1 MPKHFARTVEAD
13 TSGGQREEKTAKL
26 APEAN
31 LRLAMKSC
39 LNVIG
44 MGLRGYKYF
53 VFLWVCL
60 CVPDDWGPFGGGR
73 PGPWLTF
80 SGDGMAWHHGM
91 ALAMAWVSLM

>member
-39 LNVIG
+39 LNMIDRNG
-44 MGLRGYKYF
+44 TIPLGLPVRT
-53 VFLWVCL
+53 
-60 CVPDDWGPFGGGR
+60 DDS
-73 PGPWLTF
+73 GPWRR
-80 SGDGMAWHHGM
+80 
-91 ALAMAWVSLM
+91 